1 MSGVIATFPMFIFNT
16 QKIGGE
22 QQTHEQSGNAVV
34 EADEAVVERGGSA
47 MEADEAVARN
57 VPVEADVESGE
68 VAEQQTHQQS
78 EESADVDR
86 TDALDSALKADL
98 ALVVPA
104 GASAGAESVS
114 SKGN

>member
-22 QQTHEQSGNAVV
+22 QQTHEQSGNAAVESDMAVEGAPGVV
-34 EADEAVVERGGSA
+34 AEQQTHQESGGSA
-47 MEADEAVARN
+47 MEADVEAV
-57 VPVEADVESGE
+57 VERAPGE

-78 EESADVDR
+78 GERADVDR
-86 TDALDSALKADL
+86 TG

>member
-57 VPVEADVESGE
+57 VPVEADVERAPGE

-78 EESADVDR
+78 GERADVDR
-86 TDALDSALKADL
+86 TG